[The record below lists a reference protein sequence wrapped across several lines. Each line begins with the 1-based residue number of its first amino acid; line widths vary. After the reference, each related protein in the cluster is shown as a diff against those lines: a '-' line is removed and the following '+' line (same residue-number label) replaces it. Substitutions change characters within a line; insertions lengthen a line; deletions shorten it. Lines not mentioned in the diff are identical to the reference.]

1 MVIFN
6 NFALTNDLSTMTT
19 VPQIEKILSQI
30 RKLDYESRLFL
41 TQKLLRQMR
50 KDREKHSSPVHYLI
64 ELESLGSEIWKDI
77 NIDEYVQQER
87 QWD

>member
-1 MVIFN
+1 M
-6 NFALTNDLSTMTT
+6 AT
-19 VPQIEKILSQI
+19 VSQIDKILSQI
-30 RKLDYESRLFL
+30 SKLDYESRLYL
-41 TQKLLRQMR
+41 MQKLLRQIR
-50 KDREKHSSPVHYLI
+50 KDREKHSSPVHHLI